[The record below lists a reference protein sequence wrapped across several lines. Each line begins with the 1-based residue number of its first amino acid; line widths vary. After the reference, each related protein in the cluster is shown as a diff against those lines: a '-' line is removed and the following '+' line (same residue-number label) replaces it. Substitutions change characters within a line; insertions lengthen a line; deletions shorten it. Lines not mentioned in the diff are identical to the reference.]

1 MHKLTVNPLPLSLLS
16 CALLVL
22 ILNGCEEHKPS
33 PIASSAANSPS
44 EESPSNADNLLGK
57 WIGPE
62 GTFLQLAGGDGKY
75 EIIIQNLDGPRTF
88 QGRAAGNQIEFERDG
103 VKYSLHASTGL
114 ETGMKWLSEKSNCV
128 MVSAG
133 EGYCRD

>member
-1 MHKLTVNPLPLSLLS
+1 MYKLTLNPLPLSLIT
-16 CALLVL
+16 CFMLVL
-22 ILNGCEEHKPS
+22 ILNACDDRKTS
-33 PIASSAANSPS
+33 PIPSKAASSPS
-44 EESPSNADNLLGK
+44 KESSLNADNLLGK

-62 GTFLQLAGGDGKY
+62 GTFLQLAGGDGNY

-114 ETGMKWLSEKSNCV
+114 ETGMKWLSEKSICV
-128 MVSAG
+128 MISAG
-133 EGYCRD
+133 EGYCKD